1 MKDPVVHR
9 RHARQLGQGRVPRA
23 PAPHAGAF
31 AADLAAQPHHLLDE
45 GFRPPRG
52 PACDPHERY
61 GPHSVL
67 AASQGPHCFS
77 EPLAPRVPWPIL
89 DTPLHCGLHPVT
101 TPHCNPG
108 PHPETC
114 GPRRLLGPPLHPRR
128 RGPLLYQDLSVLSG
142 PRRFGDPLR
151 TPSLLPH
158 LSVKGL
164 HIAICVLRLV
174 VKTPVSLHALHPTC
188 TIGSQQ
194 TDIEMKGSPLTLCAS
209 AK

>member
-1 MKDPVVHR
+1 MPDSWDKDVYPEPPRRTPAPSPQTSLPNPITYLTKAFDLLVDRPVTLMR
-9 RHARQLGQGRVPRA
+9 GTGPTRSSPLPRA
-23 PAPHAGAF
+23 LTASRSPW
-31 AADLAAQPHHLLDE
+31 HLE
-45 GFRPPRG
+45 SHG
-52 PACDPHERY
+52 P
-61 GPHSVL
+61 S
-67 AASQGPHCFS
+67 
-77 EPLAPRVPWPIL
+77 W
-89 DTPLHCGLHPVT
+89 TPLCTVGFIPVT

-164 HIAICVLRLV
+164 HITICVLRLV